1 MLQQKSRF
9 VLSPRVH
16 DNNIIMFRVFCMT
29 LQVRAKTA
37 AHDGE
42 WSNVIQFGRSTLRY
56 RYWYIDMDFFS
67 EPFGSPCPDP
77 RPDASTTEGM

>member
-1 MLQQKSRF
+1 
-9 VLSPRVH
+9 
-16 DNNIIMFRVFCMT
+16 MT

-56 RYWYIDMDFFS
+56 RYWYIDMDFFQNRLDLPVLTLVLMLQQLKVCNS
-67 EPFGSPCPDP
+67 L
-77 RPDASTTEGM
+77 